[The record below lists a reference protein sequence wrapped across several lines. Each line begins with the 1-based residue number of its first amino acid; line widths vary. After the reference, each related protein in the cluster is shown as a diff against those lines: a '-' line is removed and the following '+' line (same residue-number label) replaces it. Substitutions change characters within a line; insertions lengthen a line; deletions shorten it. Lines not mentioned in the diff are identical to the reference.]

1 MDPSALIFVALAVAW
16 AAYLI
21 PKALEH
27 HEESA
32 RSRSID
38 RFSHRLRI
46 LARREPVGRRT
57 SALVTVA
64 DQVPEPV
71 PAPEPVVTLEEFR
84 MSARAWARGYAA
96 AARRRRRVL
105 ELLLLVTAV
114 VAATA
119 VGGRLAWV
127 WLGVPAGLV
136 LLWLVVCR
144 VSVRRQRRR
153 RLVRPAR
160 PVDVPLLADPAA
172 APAEV
177 LHDTGTDTGAG
188 LLVPADGG
196 GEASAAAPGW
206 DPLPIVVPTYV
217 AKEQVRRSV
226 RTIELDSTGVWSS
239 GRSEI
244 DSALVRDSDAAARA
258 ERDARQDRDDQ
269 DDQADRAV
277 GS

>member
-27 HEESA
+27 HEEGT

-38 RFSHRLRI
+38 RFSHRVRV

-57 SALVTVA
+57 SALVTV
-64 DQVPEPV
+64 DQMPEPAA
-71 PAPEPVVTLEEFR
+71 APEPVRTEEEFR
-84 MSARAWARGYAA
+84 LLARAWARGCAA

-105 ELLLLVTAV
+105 DLLLLATAA

-119 VGGRLAWV
+119 IGGRLAWV

-153 RLVRPAR
+153 RPVRPVRPAGS
-160 PVDVPLLADPAA
+160 PLLSGPEPA
-172 APAEV
+172 PVEV
-177 LHDTGTDTGAG
+177 PDDTGAV
-188 LLVPADGG
+188 LLVPADD
-196 GEASAAAPGW
+196 GEEAPVVGW
-206 DPLPIVVPTYV
+206 DPLPIMVPTYV

-239 GRSEI
+239 GRSDL

-258 ERDARQDRDDQ
+258 ARDDTHQGRDDQ
-269 DDQADRAV
+269 DDQDDRAV